1 MSDPQQPPVQGTPPS
16 SGLAPNIAG
25 ALAYLLGPIT
35 GLLFLVIEKQNQFVR
50 FHAAQSIVVGVA
62 LIILSIVLSVFE
74 RILFM
79 IPVIGWLVA
88 ILLSFGLSLGCF
100 ILWLVLMYRAYQGRE
115 WEVPIAGE
123 QARRMIATRPVV
135 P

>member
-1 MSDPQQPPVQGTPPS
+1 MSDPQQPPVQGVPSS

-35 GLLFLVIEKQNQFVR
+35 GLFFLVVEKQNQFVR

-62 LIILSIVLSVFE
+62 LIIISIVLTIFE
-74 RILFM
+74 RILMM
-79 IPVIGWLVA
+79 IPVLGWLVA

-100 ILWLVLMYRAYQGRE
+100 VLWLVLMYRAYQGRE

>member
-1 MSDPQQPPVQGTPPS
+1 MSDPQQPPVQGVPSS

-35 GLLFLVIEKQNQFVR
+35 GLFFLVVEKQNQFVR

-62 LIILSIVLSVFE
+62 LIIISIVLTIFE
-74 RILFM
+74 RILMM
-79 IPVIGWLVA
+79 IPVLGWLVA

-100 ILWLVLMYRAYQGRE
+100 VLWLVLMYRAYQGRE

-123 QARRMIATRPVV
+123 QARRMIATRPAV

>member
-1 MSDPQQPPVQGTPPS
+1 MSDPQQPPVQGVPSS

-35 GLLFLVIEKQNQFVR
+35 GLFFLVVEKQNQFVR

-62 LIILSIVLSVFE
+62 LIIIGIVLSIFE
-74 RILFM
+74 HILMM
-79 IPVIGWLVA
+79 IPVLGWLVA

-100 ILWLVLMYRAYQGRE
+100 VLWLVLMYRAYQGRE

>member
-1 MSDPQQPPVQGTPPS
+1 MSDPQQPPVQGTPSS

-35 GLLFLVIEKQNQFVR
+35 GIFFLVIEKQNQFVR

-62 LIILSIVLSVFE
+62 LIILSIVLSIFE